1 MKKATKILYA
11 ERKVVCFMKQN

>member
-1 MKKATKILYA
+1 MKKATEILYA